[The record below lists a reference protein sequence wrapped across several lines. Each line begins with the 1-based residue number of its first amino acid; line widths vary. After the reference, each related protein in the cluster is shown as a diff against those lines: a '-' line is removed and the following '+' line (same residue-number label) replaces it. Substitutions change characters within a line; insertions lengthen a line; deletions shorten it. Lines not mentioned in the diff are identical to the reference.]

1 MKHLICNAICA
12 SILAGT
18 AAAAPL
24 VSGTVTSPNGT
35 PLADVQVEVESRTD
49 QTVPQSDTQ
58 GYFQFDAAMLFA
70 PGELR
75 DAGALT
81 LKFSKPGFN
90 PAAKRVSIAEGSS
103 PSPVKITL
111 EPIGGSG
118 AIPSTEKE
126 ALNKYVAGPGKT
138 PLFLFP
144 YKLRGFEAAEL
155 KVFNDNLLYNLDRV
169 IKTYLQAS
177 GVSRSH
183 AVSLMLL
190 PIEQA
195 NNIDLHTY
203 GTYLNALAMITGRG
217 GMESAIDGSRSLEVT
232 STFQVV
238 PQAETVGAPR
248 LDVDDTVPPDRVA
261 SPRLSEHL
269 KQSWGRYTVLAIGLS
284 EYRQAVT
291 DHDKESLKRIR
302 QYLRSERK
310 DAGRRDKVLVSE
322 LNILIGAVEKEL
334 AK

>member
-1 MKHLICNAICA
+1 M
-12 SILAGT
+12 
-18 AAAAPL
+18 
-24 VSGTVTSPNGT
+24 PNGT
-35 PLADVQVEVESRTD
+35 PLADVQVQVEIRAV

-58 GYFQFDAAMLFA
+58 GHFQFDAATLFS

-90 PAAKRVSIAEGSS
+90 SVGKLVTIAEGQS
-103 PSPVKITL
+103 PSPIKIKL

-126 ALNKYVAGPGKT
+126 VLNKYVAGPGST

-144 YKLRGFEAAEL
+144 YKLTGFEAAEL
-155 KVFNDNLLYNLDRV
+155 KVVNDNLRYNLERV
-169 IKTYLQAS
+169 IITHLQAS
-177 GVSRSH
+177 GVSGSQ
-183 AVSLMLL
+183 AVSMKLL
-190 PIEQA
+190 PVEQA
-195 NNIDLHTY
+195 NNIDLSTY

-217 GMESAIDGSRSLEVT
+217 GMETATDGSRSLEVT

-248 LDVDDTVPPDRVA
+248 LDMDDTVPPDRVA
-261 SPRLSEHL
+261 SPRLYKYLS
-269 KQSWGRYTVLAIGLS
+269 KAWGRSTVLAIGVS
-284 EYRQAVT
+284 EYRQALAA
-291 DHDKESLKRIR
+291 HDKATLKRIS

-310 DAGRRDKVLVSE
+310 DAGPGDELLVSE
-322 LNILIGAVEKEL
+322 LNILIGAVDKEL